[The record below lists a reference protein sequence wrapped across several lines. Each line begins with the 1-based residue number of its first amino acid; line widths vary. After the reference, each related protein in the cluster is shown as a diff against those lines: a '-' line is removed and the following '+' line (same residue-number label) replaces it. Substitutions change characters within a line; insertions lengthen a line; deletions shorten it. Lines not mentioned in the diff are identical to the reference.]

1 MDRHRQHAGRPAG
14 TVPTGETTMATGSQP
29 VHIEDVAAVR
39 SRICWGA
46 ILGGTV
52 IALACSLVL
61 TFFFAAVGLS
71 LKDADI
77 RADAVGIGAIIAAV
91 VTIVASL
98 FVGGWV
104 TTQLTVGE
112 TRREAVIAGVLT
124 WAAVT
129 AVSLGMVGMGV
140 RAGYFAMVGGALV
153 AENNPTVQQRSWE
166 DMAKSAGVPQDRIDA
181 ARQGI
186 NPDRVRAEANDPAN
200 QQRAANA
207 AVTAAWVGFVGTLL
221 SIGAAIGGAV
231 AGCGPSF
238 RLFPVAAG
246 RRQEIIIAR

>member
-1 MDRHRQHAGRPAG
+1 MTSDSNQ
-14 TVPTGETTMATGSQP
+14 
-29 VHIEDVAAVR
+29 VHIEDVAGVR

-46 ILGGTV
+46 VLGGTV
-52 IALACSLVL
+52 IALASSLVL

-77 RADAVGIGAIIAAV
+77 RADAAGIGALVAAV

-98 FVGGWV
+98 FLGGWI

-140 RAGYFAMVGGALV
+140 RAGYFAVVGGTLV
-153 AENNPTVQQRSWE
+153 TQNSPTVQQRSWE
-166 DMAKSAGVPQDRIDA
+166 DMAKSAGVSQDKIDA
-181 ARQGI
+181 ARQGV

-207 AVTAAWVGFVGTLL
+207 AVTAAWVGFIGTLL

-231 AGCGPSF
+231 AGSGPAF
-238 RLFPVAAG
+238 RLFPMTAG